1 MELIRA
7 LGALAELPGREQ
19 LRLAELLTLD
29 GEPTRA
35 EYTHLFVLE
44 LPPYA
49 SPYLGEQGMLGGAV
63 RERVT
68 GFWGALAEL
77 PPPEADHLAA
87 LLGLY
92 AGLIEA
98 EATAG
103 PGDPARA
110 ALRRQARGALLW
122 EHLASWCIPYCAV
135 VADLAAPY
143 YAGWA
148 GLLRAALLQETAE
161 LGPPAALPLHLRAA
175 PELPAPD
182 APSADWLAAL
192 LAPVRSG
199 LFLTRADLRRGAR
212 EAGVGVRAGERA
224 FMLRAMLEQDA
235 PATAS
240 WLIGEAG
247 RWAERHRDDEVAVR
261 PVAAFWRRRAE
272 ATGAALR
279 VQVGGRDEPAAAG
292 RAVGPAAARQAADS
306 AAARR

>member
-92 AGLIEA
+92 AAIEA
-98 EATAG
+98 REETQDDEGAFVLRHARKALFWEHIASWVPAYLSRAVELAAPVYRSWASLLMATLEAQAHALEAPNVAPLHFREAG
-103 PGDPARA
+103 SPLPLVFDGVDDLAAALLTPARSGVI
-110 ALRRQARGALLW
+110 LAR
-122 EHLASWCIPYCAV
+122 
-135 VADLAAPY
+135 ADLARMARTLGAGARVGSRRGVMSGLIRDGGERALAWLAQEASRQASA
-143 YAGWA
+143 YAAWA
-148 GLLRAALLQETAE
+148 GE
-161 LGPPAALPLHLRAA
+161 
-175 PELPAPD
+175 
-182 APSADWLAAL
+182 
-192 LAPVRSG
+192 LAPVR
-199 LFLTRADLRRGAR
+199 D
-212 EAGVGVRAGERA
+212 
-224 FMLRAMLEQDA
+224 
-235 PATAS
+235 
-240 WLIGEAG
+240 
-247 RWAERHRDDEVAVR
+247 
-261 PVAAFWRRRAE
+261 FW
-272 ATGAALR
+272 
-279 VQVGGRDEPAAAG
+279 QG
-292 RAVGPAAARQAADS
+292 RAARTVGALEHLKAELTLP
-306 AAARR
+306 